1 MFNFSWVVP
10 GKLAASGMLGSGYGG
25 FSNGSGALAEDLEFV
40 AGQKIGA
47 LVSLTE
53 TALDEA
59 EISASGMEYLHL
71 PVADMRAPAVEDCR
85 RFVDF
90 VTARN
95 EQGVAVLVHCV
106 AGQGRTGTMLA
117 CFFARQGCSS
127 LESLERVRRLRPGS
141 VETEAQEAVVFEYAA
156 RHKVCG

>member
-10 GKLAASGMLGSGYGG
+10 GKLAASGMPGSGYGG
-25 FSNGSGALAEDLEFV
+25 FFNGSGALAQDLEFA
-40 AGQKIGA
+40 AGEKIGA

-59 EISASGMEYLHL
+59 EISASGFEYLHL
-71 PVADMRAPAVEDCR
+71 PVEDMKAPALDDCR

-90 VTARN
+90 VTAGN
-95 EQGVAVLVHCV
+95 ERGVAVLVHCV
-106 AGQGRTGTMLA
+106 AGRGRTGTMLA
-117 CFFARQGCSS
+117 CFLVRQGCGP
-127 LESLERVRRLRPGS
+127 LESLELVRMLRPGS

-156 RHKVCG
+156 RQKVAG

>member
-10 GKLAASGMLGSGYGG
+10 GKLAASGMPGSRYAG
-25 FSNGSGALAEDLEFV
+25 FFNGSGTLADDLEFA

-59 EISASGMEYLHL
+59 VVRAAGLEYLHL
-71 PVADMRAPAVEDCR
+71 PVEDMRAPAVDDCR
-85 RFVDF
+85 RFVEF
-90 VTARN
+90 VAGRI
-95 EQGVAVLVHCV
+95 ERGVAVLVHCV
-106 AGQGRTGTMLA
+106 AGRGRTGTMLA
-117 CFFARQGCSS
+117 CFFVHQGCGP

-141 VETEAQEAVVFEYAA
+141 VETEAQEAAVFEYAA
-156 RHKVCG
+156 RHKVRG

>member
-10 GKLAASGMLGSGYGG
+10 GKLAASGMPGSRYGG
-25 FSNGSGALAEDLEFV
+25 FFNGSAHLAEDLEFA

-53 TALDEA
+53 TALDES
-59 EISASGMEYLHL
+59 EISASGFEYLHL
-71 PVADMRAPAVEDCR
+71 PVADMKAPAVEDCR

-90 VTARN
+90 VTERN

-106 AGQGRTGTMLA
+106 AGRGRTGTMLA
-117 CFFARQGCSS
+117 CFFVRQGCSP

-156 RHKVCG
+156 RHKVRG

>member
-1 MFNFSWVVP
+1 MP
-10 GKLAASGMLGSGYGG
+10 GSRFPG
-25 FSNGSGALAEDLEFV
+25 FFNGSGTLAEDLEFA

-53 TALDEA
+53 SVLEEA
-59 EISASGMEYLHL
+59 EVSASGLEYLHL
-71 PVADMRAPAVEDCR
+71 PVADMAAPAVEDCR

-90 VTARN
+90 VAERN
-95 EQGVAVLVHCV
+95 ERGVAVLVHCV
-106 AGQGRTGTMLA
+106 AGRGRTGTMLA
-117 CFFARQGCSS
+117 CFFVGEGCSP

-156 RHKVCG
+156 RHKVRG

>member
-10 GKLAASGMLGSGYGG
+10 GKLAASGMPGSPYGG
-25 FSNGSGALAEDLEFV
+25 SFHGPGTLAEDLQF
-40 AGQKIGA
+40 AAAQNIGA

-59 EISASGMEYLHL
+59 EVSAAGLEYLHL
-71 PVADMRAPAVEDCR
+71 PVADMRAPAIDDCR

-90 VTARN
+90 VTDRN
-95 EQGVAVLVHCV
+95 GKGVAVLVHCV
-106 AGQGRTGTMLA
+106 AGRGRTGTMLA
-117 CFFARQGCSS
+117 CFFVREGCGP

-141 VETEAQEAVVFEYAA
+141 VETEAQEAVVIEYAA
-156 RHKVCG
+156 RQKVRG